1 MKINRKYDSPAIEV
15 VELVVESGFEG
26 SISSFDPED
35 TDPID
40 VLDKWTG
47 WED

>member
-26 SISSFDPED
+26 SISSFEPSDS
-35 TDPID
+35 DPID

>member
-26 SISSFDPED
+26 SISSFEPEG